1 MLKNNDVFAY
11 LHNSYKDSHHLYDN
25 LRVAIVHDFLV
36 QFGGAERVLAVL
48 SEMFPEA
55 PIYTLLYDKEK
66 MKDKLANRDIRISYL
81 QKFPKFL
88 RKRYQW
94 LLPFF
99 MVAPETFD
107 LREFDLV
114 ISSTGAWS
122 KGIVAR
128 LNTIHISYLHS
139 PMRFVWE
146 VKHNYARCF
155 LSKLLFSYIRM
166 WDKLAAQRPDYLIAN
181 SCYTQERIKK
191 YYRRESAVIYPP
203 AFSEKSE
210 IRNPKSETN
219 PNFQNS
225 NFKIDSKLK
234 IQNSKFFL
242 IVSRLSPYKK
252 VDLAVEAFNKLGLP
266 LVIIGEGKQE
276 KYLKKIAKDNIKILG
291 FVEDNKLTE
300 YYQNA
305 RAFIFPAD
313 DDFGM
318 TMVEAMS
325 YGVPVVAYKKG
336 GALEIVKE
344 GKTGEFFDAQ
354 TPEVLADGVRR
365 FMEKESNYKKE
376 DMVNKA
382 REFSAERF
390 KREVEDF
397 LQNVL
402 SKNS

>member
-1 MLKNNDVFAY
+1 M
-11 LHNSYKDSHHLYDN
+11 
-25 LRVAIVHDFLV
+25 
-36 QFGGAERVLAVL
+36 
-48 SEMFPEA
+48 
-55 PIYTLLYDKEK
+55 
-66 MKDKLANRDIRISYL
+66 
-81 QKFPKFL
+81 
-88 RKRYQW
+88 
-94 LLPFF
+94 
-99 MVAPETFD
+99 
-107 LREFDLV
+107 
-114 ISSTGAWS
+114 
-122 KGIVAR
+122 
-128 LNTIHISYLHS
+128 
-139 PMRFVWE
+139 
-146 VKHNYARCF
+146 
-155 LSKLLFSYIRM
+155 
-166 WDKLAAQRPDYLIAN
+166 
-181 SCYTQERIKK
+181 
-191 YYRRESAVIYPP
+191 
-203 AFSEKSE
+203 
-210 IRNPKSETN
+210 
-219 PNFQNS
+219 
-225 NFKIDSKLK
+225 
-234 IQNSKFFL
+234 
-242 IVSRLSPYKK
+242 
-252 VDLAVEAFNKLGLP
+252 
-266 LVIIGEGKQE
+266 
-276 KYLKKIAKDNIKILG
+276 
-291 FVEDNKLTE
+291 EDNKLTE